1 MYERVQLNLLTAPC
15 AARLC
20 LNKPDKISL
29 SSGFKTFLLHI
40 LIEARPDACMKEDNF
55 LKGVNVF

>member
-1 MYERVQLNLLTAPC
+1 MYKRVQLILLTAPC

-29 SSGFKTFLLHI
+29 SSGFKTFVLHI
-40 LIEARPDACMKEDNF
+40 LIEARSDACMKEDNVI
-55 LKGVNVF
+55 KGVNLF